1 MGKKKTS
8 VILKAKQVQNL
19 KNSIH
24 IHLAPS
30 QKRRNKRK
38 KARVF
43 RTPDVPPPINRIIHQ
58 DIVLPYNHGA
68 LRPQGQSNAL
78 QSNQGE
84 ELRKL
89 YNDILKDRE
98 PRPRTTYEME
108 RENQD
113 AQEAR
118 VSVLNK
124 FDDRGDFVT
133 PIKEVKATSITA
145 PITAETKKAI
155 AELYPKAN
163 DGKPRKTF
171 PKNEVAGQKAI
182 ETLLAKLAK
191 DSKKK

>member
-1 MGKKKTS
+1 MPKKKTS

-30 QKRRNKRK
+30 QKRRYKRK

-58 DIVLPYNHGA
+58 DIVLPFNHGA
-68 LRPQGQSNAL
+68 IRPQGQSNPL
-78 QSNQGE
+78 ESNLIE

-89 YNDILKDRE
+89 KNDILRDRE

-113 AQEAR
+113 IQEGR
-118 VSVLNK
+118 VSVLND
-124 FDDRGDFVT
+124 FDERGDFAT
-133 PIKEVKATSITA
+133 PMKEVRVKNMT
-145 PITAETKKAI
+145 PRTAETAKQLRAAYPTRKK
-155 AELYPKAN
+155 
-163 DGKPRKTF
+163 F
-171 PKNEVAGQKAI
+171 PVTEEDGQK
-182 ETLLAKLAK
+182 LLQKAKK
-191 DSKKK
+191 ND